1 VTKRRNPRLA
11 RCHPNQEKPWYVLG
25 REAREPAPAPA
36 PATPAPAEAPPAP
49 PGPATPAGWVVHKV
63 WPGGRRLLLWA
74 TATHARA
81 VQLAATLPAAALA
94 GGARLTVGPAP
105 APAA

>member
-1 VTKRRNPRLA
+1 MTTRRNPRLA
-11 RCHPNQEKPWYVLG
+11 RCHPNQEKPWYVL
-25 REAREPAPAPA
+25 AREQQAAPPAPPAPC
-36 PATPAPAEAPPAP
+36 PATPAPAPPAP
-49 PGPATPAGWVVHKV
+49 AGWQVHKV

-81 VQLAATLPAAALA
+81 VELAATLPAAALA
-94 GGARLTVGPAP
+94 GGARLTVAP